1 MTVKLCDFGL
11 ADALR
16 AGSLVVAGQFG
27 TPPFMSPEISRDSMA
42 GTPTD
47 VWSLGVCLYTL
58 VIGQFPYVVEKPCK
72 KLMKAAIV
80 SGVPEPSFQCV
91 AQGVELSRQLLDL
104 LRDLLRRN
112 PLERPTAAEALEHR
126 WFSMESGGEQRPQCS
141 LKEAV
146 KSAKRVGAFTVQSGA
161 SRPRKSAPDSMD
173 LALQELQRSHRPQDG
188 RHPAGEKGQAGLD
201 DEDRRTSSR
210 DTASTVCGSPSGS
223 SSATTRASSRARSSN
238 STVRSSPSEDLSSTT
253 RSRARPSTSKVRSPP
268 SKGFVIDCYA

>member
-11 ADALR
+11 AEVLR

-27 TPPFMSPEISRDSMA
+27 TAPFMSPEISRDSMA

-91 AQGVELSRQLLDL
+91 AQGVELSEQLLDL
-104 LRDLLRRN
+104 LRGLLRRD
-112 PLERPTAAEALEHR
+112 PAERPAAAEALEHS
-126 WFSMESGGEQRPQCS
+126 WFNPESGGEQRPQHS

-146 KSAKRVGAFTVQSGA
+146 KAAKRVGAFTVQSGA
-161 SRPRKSAPDSMD
+161 SRSRQSSPDPFD
-173 LALQELQRSHRPQDG
+173 LALQEL
-188 RHPAGEKGQAGLD
+188 
-201 DEDRRTSSR
+201 
-210 DTASTVCGSPSGS
+210 
-223 SSATTRASSRARSSN
+223 
-238 STVRSSPSEDLSSTT
+238 
-253 RSRARPSTSKVRSPP
+253 
-268 SKGFVIDCYA
+268 